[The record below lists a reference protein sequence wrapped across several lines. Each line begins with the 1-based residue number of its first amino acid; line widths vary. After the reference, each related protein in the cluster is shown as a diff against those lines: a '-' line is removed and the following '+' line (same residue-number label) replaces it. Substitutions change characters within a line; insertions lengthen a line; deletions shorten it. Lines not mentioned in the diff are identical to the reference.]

1 MSILNALLR
10 AIVDGLLYPFR
21 GLPPI
26 VGLAVVSLLTSV
38 LLLVVFKKTSNQK
51 ALEAVKR
58 KIHAGLFEIRLFN
71 DDFRSILRSQ
81 LDILR
86 HNLTYLRYS
95 TVPMI
100 WTLPPL
106 VLLIAQLQFHYGYES
121 LHVGR
126 TALVKATVRASDE
139 SGSKPAIRLE
149 APGPGIEVEEP
160 PVWIPSLREMAWRI
174 EPRTAGDY
182 ELRIVNGSESVT
194 KSVRVMDGSDSVL
207 RRSPLRVRG
216 FLDELL
222 YPAEPPLPSS
232 AFESIAVT
240 YPEANV
246 EVFGFELHWM
256 IVYFA
261 LSIAFAFLLRGTFK
275 VTI

>member
-126 TALVKATVRASDE
+126 PALVKATVRASDE

-246 EVFGFELHWM
+246 DVFGFELHWM

>member
-10 AIVDGLLYPFR
+10 LLVDGLLYPFR

-38 LLLVVFKKTSNQK
+38 LLLIVFKKTSNQK

-81 LDILR
+81 ADILR

-126 TALVKATVRASDE
+126 SALVKATVRASDE

-182 ELRIVNGSESVT
+182 ELRIVTGSESVT

-240 YPEANV
+240 YPEADV
-246 EVFGFELHWM
+246 DVFGFELHWM
-256 IVYFA
+256 IVYFV

>member
-126 TALVKATVRASDE
+126 PALVKATVRASDG

-246 EVFGFELHWM
+246 DVFGFELHWM

>member
-126 TALVKATVRASDE
+126 PALVKATVRASDE
-139 SGSKPAIRLE
+139 SGAKPAIRLE

-246 EVFGFELHWM
+246 DVFGFELHWM

>member
-1 MSILNALLR
+1 MSFVNTLLR
-10 AIVDGLLYPFR
+10 ALVDGLLYPFR

-26 VGLAVVSLLTSV
+26 VGLTFVSLLTSI
-38 LLLVVFKKTSNQK
+38 LLLIVFKKTSNQK

-71 DDFRSILRSQ
+71 DDFRSIFRAQ

-86 HNLTYLRYS
+86 HNLSYIRYS
-95 TVPMI
+95 FMPMI

-121 LHVGR
+121 LRPGQP
-126 TALVKATVRASDE
+126 ALVKATLRTGDDAA
-139 SGSKPAIRLE
+139 KPALRLE
-149 APGPGIEVEEP
+149 APGNGLEVKEP
-160 PVWIPSLREMAWRI
+160 AVWIPSLREMAWRV
-174 EPRTAGDY
+174 EPISGGEY
-182 ELRIVNGSESVT
+182 ELKIVNGSETVT
-194 KSVRVMDGSDSVL
+194 KSVRVRSESEPVV

-222 YPAEPPLPSS
+222 YPAEPPLPSGG
-232 AFESIAVT
+232 FESVAVT

-246 EVFGFELHWM
+246 DVFGVELHWM
-256 IVYFA
+256 IVYFV
-261 LSIAFAFLLRGTFK
+261 LSIAFAFLLRGVFK